1 VRVSLNLLIFLL
13 LRERE
18 RERERESWYK
28 FLLLGFFFGDGEM
41 GDMVD
46 VLSTGSE
53 EVVSTISCV

>member
-1 VRVSLNLLIFLL
+1 

>member
-1 VRVSLNLLIFLL
+1 VFLFFFFL
-13 LRERE
+13 FVLRE

-53 EVVSTISCV
+53 EVVSTSSCV